1 MAYMIKMPNYL
12 RAFLLWTVKSSY
24 QSFLYNM
31 QHHNL
36 YVPLFRKPTEDIEEY
51 EPQQRDDS
59 HNIAIHV
66 KKAHG
71 GLTLYEPKKFEEKLV
86 EFLDILKKL

>member
-1 MAYMIKMPNYL
+1 
-12 RAFLLWTVKSSY
+12 
-24 QSFLYNM
+24 
-31 QHHNL
+31 
-36 YVPLFRKPTEDIEEY
+36 RKPTEDIEEY

>member
-1 MAYMIKMPNYL
+1 M
-12 RAFLLWTVKSSY
+12 
-24 QSFLYNM
+24 
-31 QHHNL
+31 
-36 YVPLFRKPTEDIEEY
+36 FRKSIEDTVQY

-66 KKAHG
+66 KIAHG
-71 GLTLYEPKKFEEKLV
+71 GLTLYEPKKFEEEFV